1 MPTIPAPQLIEIGCA
16 IFSAAGAPDD
26 IARVVASSLVNANLS
41 GHDSH
46 GILKVPVYIDK
57 IRAATLKPDAR
68 PTVTRRMGAVAHVDC
83 GWGFGQPA
91 ARFGAQTA
99 GEIAREQGIGCVAL
113 QRVNHIGRLSEY
125 AQMLAEQELI
135 GCVMTSGSMFGGSV
149 APFGGR
155 ERVFGTNPLAW
166 GIPLGDGKAPL
177 VVDFATSKI
186 ANGKIDVALSEGRT
200 LPPGVLLS
208 RSGEPTT
215 DPHEFLAGGALLP
228 FGDFK
233 GSGLMLVIELV
244 PTLLTG
250 FAPASSSAFMPGNPT
265 LIMALSVDAF
275 TERERFYQLA
285 DELLAHI
292 KNVTP
297 QNGVDEILLPGE
309 LETRSFAARSTT
321 GIPVPESVWE
331 KLRELAREFGIGV
344 A

>member
-1 MPTIPAPQLIEIGCA
+1 MPIIPAPQLIEIGCA
-16 IFSAAGAPDD
+16 IFSAAGAPED

-46 GILKVPVYIDK
+46 GILKVPVYVGK
-57 IRAATLKPDAR
+57 IRAGTLKPDAR
-68 PTVTRRMGAVAHVDC
+68 PSVTRRMGAVAHVDC
-83 GWGFGQPA
+83 GWGFGQPGA
-91 ARFGAQTA
+91 QFGAQIA

-125 AQMLAEQELI
+125 VQLLAEQELI
-135 GCVMTSGSMFGGSV
+135 GYLMTSGSMFGGSV

-177 VVDFATSKI
+177 IVDFATSKI
-186 ANGKIDVALSEGRT
+186 ANGKVDVALSEGKM

-208 RSGEPTT
+208 PSGEPTT
-215 DPHEFLAGGALLP
+215 DPNEFLAGGALLP

-233 GSGLMLVIELV
+233 GSGLTLVIELV

-250 FAPASSSAFMPGNPT
+250 FAPASSSAYTPGNPT
-265 LIMALSVDAF
+265 LIVALSVDAF

-292 KNVTP
+292 KKVAP
-297 QNGVDEILLPGE
+297 QDGVDEILLPDE
-309 LETRSFAARSTT
+309 LETRCFAERSNT
-321 GIPVPESVWE
+321 GIPVPESVWV
-331 KLRELAREFGIGV
+331 KLNGLAQEYGIGI